1 MSRLDPV
8 SGQIVARP
16 VSRTA
21 VTRLRIATWALLA
34 ACPLVSAWLG
44 VHLEGNPADAAA
56 RGVSLVP
63 LLLLAFDGWALG
75 LSLLR
80 RREST
85 PLYVPARTPA
95 ILGAVH
101 FLVWLWTRHL
111 ASFDGLYYPEAL
123 GEGAGIYVVGWVP
136 AVLLGTLVTVSC
148 VIAVLQARMVS
159 WVLLSEQTAV
169 PAAFSQEEAPD
180 EPDAALGPE
189 HVYEAQM
196 LLNNLGFAVGQID
209 GDLGEATRQALV
221 QFQTEAD
228 LKQTGQVTVL
238 TMIELRNRWA
248 TQDAPQ
254 PGQTALVLSG
264 HLFRRL
270 LARLRAWRGSPGE

>member
-1 MSRLDPV
+1 VNRLDPV

-21 VTRLRIATWALLA
+21 GTRLRIATWALLA
-34 ACPLVSAWLG
+34 ACPLGSVWLG
-44 VHLEGNPADAAA
+44 VRLEGNPIDAAA
-56 RGVSLVP
+56 RGASLVP

-85 PLYVPARTPA
+85 PLYVPAKTPA
-95 ILGAVH
+95 ILAVVH

-111 ASFDGLYYPEAL
+111 ASFDALYHLETL

-136 AVLLGTLVTVSC
+136 AVLLATLVTVSC
-148 VIAVLQARMVS
+148 AIAVLQARMVS
-159 WVLLSEQTAV
+159 WVLLSEQTAA
-169 PAAFSQEEAPD
+169 PAASSQEEAAD
-180 EPDAALGPE
+180 EPDGALGPE

-196 LLNNLGFAVGQID
+196 LLNNLGYAVGQID

-221 QFQTEAD
+221 QFQIAAG

-254 PGQTALVLSG
+254 PGQTALALSG

-270 LARLRAWRGSPGE
+270 LAGLRAWRGSPGE